1 LRQRETP
8 RPGLWRGF
16 SHRREFTVKYFSSQ
30 LGELGVAYLL
40 AAAGMLVALIV
51 TRADRRAY
59 FRWPVYSAMT
69 LALGVICW
77 NLLRKHVFPA
87 EWLVGYSSVLYWS
100 ALAMYVV
107 LGLLL
112 GLLLGRITRAR
123 RVDNEVR
130 KEGDQN
136 EHP

>member
-1 LRQRETP
+1 MNHL
-8 RPGLWRGF
+8 
-16 SHRREFTVKYFSSQ
+16 SSQ

-40 AAAGMLVALIV
+40 AAAGMLVALLI

-59 FRWPVYSAMT
+59 FRWPVYSTMT
-69 LALGVICW
+69 LALGVILW

-87 EWLVGYSSVLYWS
+87 EWLVGYSGALYWS

-112 GLLLGRITRAR
+112 GLLLGRITRGR
-123 RVDNEVR
+123 QSG
-130 KEGDQN
+130 KDQN
-136 EHP
+136 EGGKQ